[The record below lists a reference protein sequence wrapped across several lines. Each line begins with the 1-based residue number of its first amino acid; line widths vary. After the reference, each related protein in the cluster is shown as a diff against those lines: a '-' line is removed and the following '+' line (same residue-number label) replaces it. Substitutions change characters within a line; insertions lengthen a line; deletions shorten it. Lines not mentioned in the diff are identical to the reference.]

1 MATPFQIAWTFLKS
15 LPYDN
20 DKHRAIV
27 EGGTYRNIGGRH
39 GNIPVGPEITVPSY
53 DDAQDNYALDE
64 SFNGQE
70 EPQHRD
76 DGKPKPLSEEEMYA
90 AFTQSQ
96 VPQDEDW
103 DNNTDEQKEDW
114 ISPDDSQIREYRLAN
129 ALRQQ

>member
-39 GNIPVGPEITVPSY
+39 GNIPVGPEITVPSP
-53 DDAQDNYALDE
+53 DDVQDNYALDE

-90 AFTQSQ
+90 AFTQT
-96 VPQDEDW
+96 QDEDG
-103 DNNTDEQKEDW
+103 DYNTDEQKEDAIAFDNYDW
-114 ISPDDSQIREYRLAN
+114 RKGQLDA
-129 ALRQQ
+129 ALRQNR